1 MSGRRALLVA
11 LRKVVGSRQTG
22 MIPKGMRGKWD
33 ASRRMLLKSEDVEL
47 ADPAM
52 AGRLNTAAERLR
64 TGALKPSLD
73 REAARRRTNA
83 SPISVVDNEFDA
95 PVRAAASS
103 PSLPPAAALQAMPM
117 ARLKALFESY
127 MGEPLARRSLTTRKD
142 IIFEMEERARA
153 LDAADT
159 IKRHS

>member
-1 MSGRRALLVA
+1 MSKRRALMMA

-22 MIPKGMRGKWD
+22 MLPK
-33 ASRRMLLKSEDVEL
+33 S
-47 ADPAM
+47 
-52 AGRLNTAAERLR
+52 
-64 TGALKPSLD
+64 
-73 REAARRRTNA
+73 EAARTRSARGIEAMADRQRGNLIAGADDEMAVSANIDRLDAARRRMSPSRPPRTNA

>member
-1 MSGRRALLVA
+1 MSKRRALMMA
-11 LRKVVGSRQTG
+11 LRKIVRAPGEAMDNARFLRVREGERAAQRKTMAEGYNLGDIKGSG
-22 MIPKGMRGKWD
+22 EPMRG
-33 ASRRMLLKSEDVEL
+33 AVRR
-47 ADPAM
+47 PA
-52 AGRLNTAAERLR
+52 
-64 TGALKPSLD
+64 
-73 REAARRRTNA
+73 RTNA

-95 PVRAAASS
+95 PVRAAAVS
-103 PSLPPAAALQAMPM
+103 PSLPGGAALQTMPM

-127 MGEPLARRSLTTRKD
+127 MGEPIARRRLTTRKD